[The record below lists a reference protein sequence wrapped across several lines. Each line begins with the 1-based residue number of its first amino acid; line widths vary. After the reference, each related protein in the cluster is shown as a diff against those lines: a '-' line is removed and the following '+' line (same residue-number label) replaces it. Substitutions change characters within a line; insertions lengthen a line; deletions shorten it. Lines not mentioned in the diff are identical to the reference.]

1 MPVAIRHSRLVAGPA
16 GDLGSLKRM
25 SKAYCRDVINDSLQ
39 EPVDQSSAW
48 TNRRATEQATRAAHA
63 RQKSGRRRFVDP
75 TTSEREYT
83 KAEIEFMLAMKEYKQ
98 RSGRM
103 FPTWS
108 EVLEVLREL
117 GYEKVT
123 DNELPQVGLD
133 RRVQAGATAR

>member
-1 MPVAIRHSRLVAGPA
+1 
-16 GDLGSLKRM
+16 M

-83 KAEIEFMLAMKEYKQ
+83 KAEIEFMLAMKDYKQ

-117 GYEKVT
+117 GYEKVAAT
-123 DNELPQVGLD
+123 AIPQANAD
-133 RRVQAGATAR
+133 RRVPVGAGAR

>member
-1 MPVAIRHSRLVAGPA
+1 MN
-16 GDLGSLKRM
+16 KT
-25 SKAYCRDVINDSLQ
+25 YCRDVINEPLDA
-39 EPVDQSSAW
+39 PVDQSSAW

-63 RQKSGRRRFVDP
+63 RKKSGRRRFVDP

-108 EVLEVLREL
+108 EVLEVPCAEL
-117 GYEKVT
+117 GYDMKGRCQRIPHSRSPSALFT
-123 DNELPQVGLD
+123 PIAACKQTRPPGCVGAAL
-133 RRVQAGATAR
+133 RRIRHPR

>member
-1 MPVAIRHSRLVAGPA
+1 
-16 GDLGSLKRM
+16 M
-25 SKAYCRDVINDSLQ
+25 SKAYCPDVINDPVDA
-39 EPVDQSSAW
+39 PVDQSSAW

-63 RQKSGRRRFVDP
+63 RKKSGRRRFVDP

-83 KAEIEFMLAMKEYKQ
+83 KAEIEFMLAMKDYKQ

-117 GYEKVT
+117 GYEKVAAST
-123 DNELPQVGLD
+123 LPQANAD
-133 RRVQAGATAR
+133 RRVPVGVGAR